1 MTLFKQLI
9 TAVFLVSALVGNSFA
24 QEKIIKL
31 TSTEWPPYTG
41 AKLKEQGA
49 SAVVAKEAF
58 KAMGYTLVVEF
69 YPWTRAV
76 TMAKEDPKYMGYFP
90 EYHSADLAKEFT
102 FSDPM
107 GNGPLGFAE
116 RNDKR
121 VTWNSIDDLSKF
133 RVGVVQDYVNTEEFD
148 KRVTDKKLKVDVTTS
163 DLKNLQKLDGGRID
177 LAVVD
182 KNVMDYLIRTAP
194 ELASAKTSLRFNDK
208 LLEDKKLYICFK
220 KGAEGEKLAKIY
232 SEGLKKINV
241 AAIMAQSLK

>member
-1 MTLFKQLI
+1 M
-9 TAVFLVSALVGNSFA
+9 
-24 QEKIIKL
+24 
-31 TSTEWPPYTG
+31 
-41 AKLKEQGA
+41 
-49 SAVVAKEAF
+49 
-58 KAMGYTLVVEF
+58 
-69 YPWTRAV
+69 
-76 TMAKEDPKYMGYFP
+76 
-90 EYHSADLAKEFT
+90 
-102 FSDPM
+102 
-107 GNGPLGFAE
+107 
-116 RNDKR
+116 
-121 VTWNSIDDLSKF
+121 
-133 RVGVVQDYVNTEEFD
+133 QDYVNTEEFD
-148 KRVTDKKLKVDVTTS
+148 KRVADKKLKVDVTTS